1 MFVEK
6 VRYRQKVHTH
16 IQHTC
21 AWPLHWGMTGQ
32 ASSAAAVEIAQ
43 VRRQSQS
50 MFAPDFYTRLFQG
63 QQARSISED
72 TVIILSLE
80 CHNT

>member
-1 MFVEK
+1 MVCAGMFVEK

-50 MFAPDFYTRLFQG
+50 MFAPDFTPDFFKASRHEAFQ
-63 QQARSISED
+63 R
-72 TVIILSLE
+72 TL
-80 CHNT
+80 